1 MRKSVLILGGAAALA
16 LAACDGEPTVRIS
29 RNEPASGAALRAVES
44 LQCPEQQGP
53 LTRRATSADGLS
65 CTYSGPRGAE
75 VTLRLVALAGDQT
88 PRSAL
93 AAIEAELAG
102 LMPETLARARAGE
115 PETPAAPA
123 SDGVGAGG
131 ERVDVRLPGLTVR
144 TEGDR
149 AVVRLPGI
157 TIDADEGSSRV
168 HIAGVRIEDSNG
180 GENVRVA
187 GRGEDSVSITARDDA
202 AEIRTTRGEGAVRAT
217 YILVD
222 ERPSSAGWRL
232 VGYEARGPEAGP
244 LVVAVVLS
252 KSRREDEVFAA
263 AKDLVAHN
271 VGR

>member
-1 MRKSVLILGGAAALA
+1 MRKSVLILGGAAVLA
-16 LAACDGEPTVRIS
+16 LAACDGEPTVRIA
-29 RNEPASGAALRAVES
+29 RNEPASGALRVVES

-75 VTLRLVALAGDQT
+75 VTLRLVRLAGDRT
-88 PRSAL
+88 PHAAL
-93 AAIEAELAG
+93 AEIESELAA
-102 LMPETLARARAGE
+102 LMPETLARARAGDA
-115 PETPAAPA
+115 PQAPA
-123 SDGVGAGG
+123 EGEAAADG
-131 ERVDVRLPGLTVR
+131 ERVDVRLPGLIVR
-144 TEGDR
+144 TEGER

-168 HIAGVRIEDSNG
+168 QIAGVRVEDQNG

-187 GRGEDSVSITARDDA
+187 GRGEDSVSIVARDDA
-202 AEIRTTRGEGAVRAT
+202 AEIRTTRGVGAVRAT

-222 ERPSSAGWRL
+222 ERASGAGWRL

-271 VGR
+271 AGR